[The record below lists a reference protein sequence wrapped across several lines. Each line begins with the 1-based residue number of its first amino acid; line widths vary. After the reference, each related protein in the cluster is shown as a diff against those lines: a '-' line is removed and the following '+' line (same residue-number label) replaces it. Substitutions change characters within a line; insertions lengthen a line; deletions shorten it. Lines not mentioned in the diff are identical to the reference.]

1 MPTPME
7 ESLCH
12 LVRLHVKQYD
22 QGLKNNQ
29 KEKLLLQQQFARQLE
44 NIQNQQELDEML
56 HPTTTSGMSH
66 VKDLDKVATQNM
78 IEEKEMEDEVTQK
91 ANSDKFMVY
100 YPISGPPFLSF
111 SPKLEIAGI
120 VKK

>member
-1 MPTPME
+1 M
-7 ESLCH
+7 L
-12 LVRLHVKQYD
+12 KQYD
-22 QGLKNNQ
+22 QGFNYQ
-29 KEKLLLQQQFARQLE
+29 KEKHLLQQEFARQLE
-44 NIQNQQELDEML
+44 NIQKTQELDKEL
-56 HPTTTSGMSH
+56 QPTTTSGMSH

-78 IEEKEMEDEVTQK
+78 IEEKEMEVTQK